1 MRSLTLDVGRTRRA
15 LRLHV
20 EHVGDGRHRVTGGT
34 AEHVV
39 DTSEIPWTCDCMD
52 AAFRP
57 DARCKHMLATYF
69 VRQLAPAVRVAL
81 RSAVTV
87 AP

>member
-1 MRSLTLDVGRTRRA
+1 MSVDPGRTRKA

-20 EHVGDGRHRVTGGT
+20 EPFDDIEYIVTGGRQP
-34 AEHVV
+34 HRV

-57 DARCKHMLATYF
+57 DARCKHMLATYL
-69 VRQLAPAVRVAL
+69 VRQLAPAVRAAL
-81 RSAVTV
+81 RSAVS
-87 AP
+87 AS